1 MSTVKIK
8 KSRLSGRVR
17 IPASKSAAHRAI
29 FCASLAEGVSRL
41 AGLGGLSQDIRAT
54 LRAAEELGA
63 EVRAAEDCINI
74 DGVCSVPTVAFFDC
88 GESGSTLRFLIPIA
102 AALGIEAGFTGHG
115 RLPERPL
122 GAYRQ
127 LLPAHG
133 VAYECENGKLPLD
146 IRGQLSPGL
155 FELEGNIS
163 SQYVTGLLMAL
174 PLLERESEIRLLSPL
189 QSAGYVEMTIRM
201 LRDFGVSVLPAGN
214 GWRVPGRQRYR
225 AHSLRV
231 EGDWSQAAF
240 FLCAGALGHSVSV
253 EGLHAETA
261 QGDRQILSLLGRF
274 GAPPKEESK
283 LVSCPPSPL
292 RGIEI
297 DASQIPDLVPI
308 LAMTAAF
315 AEGETRITGAER
327 LRIKE
332 SDRLRACAEGLS
344 RMGADVTELPDGLI
358 IRGGQTLHGAK
369 IRGYND
375 HRIVMA
381 FSIAG
386 TVTGNMTITD
396 ADSIQKSYP
405 GFFTDLEKLGGDFH
419 VV

>member
-1 MSTVKIK
+1 MKSVKIK
-8 KSRLSGRVR
+8 KSRLSGRIM

-29 FCASLAEGVSRL
+29 FCAALADGASLLTGLGELSKDLCATLQAAEG
-41 AGLGGLSQDIRAT
+41 
-54 LRAAEELGA
+54 LGA
-63 EVRAAEDCINI
+63 EVRVSEGGICIT
-74 DGVCSVPTVAFFDC
+74 GARSVPTVGFFDC
-88 GESGSTLRFLIPIA
+88 GESGSTLRFLIPVA
-102 AALGIEAGFTGHG
+102 AALGMEAGFTGSG

-133 VAYECENGKLPLD
+133 VAYESEGGGLPLE
-146 IRGQLSPGL
+146 IRGQLTPGL
-155 FELEGNIS
+155 FELEGNVS
-163 SQYVTGLLMAL
+163 SQYITGLLLAL

-189 QSAGYVEMTIRM
+189 QSAGYVEMTLRM
-201 LRDFGVSVLPAGN
+201 LRDFGVAAEPSEN
-214 GWRVPGRQRYR
+214 GWHVPGGQRYR
-225 AHSLRV
+225 ANSLRV

-240 FLCAGALGHSVSV
+240 FLCAGAMGHDISV
-253 EGLHAETA
+253 EGLRADTA
-261 QGDRQILSLLGRF
+261 QGDREILSLLDRF
-274 GAPPKEESK
+274 GAQPKEENG

-297 DASQIPDLVPI
+297 NAAQIPDLVPI
-308 LAMTAAF
+308 LAVTAAF
-315 AEGETRITGAER
+315 ASGETRITGAER

-332 SDRLRACAEGLS
+332 SDRLCACAEGLS
-344 RMGADVTELPDGLI
+344 RMGADIEELPGGLI
-358 IRGGQTLHGAK
+358 IRGGRPLHGAK

-386 TVTGNMTITD
+386 TITGDMTITD
-396 ADSIQKSYP
+396 AVSIHKSYP
-405 GFFTDLEKLGGDFH
+405 GFFSDLKKLGGDIH